1 MNAII
6 GTRIKEIRKANN
18 YSRQQFAHEFDLP
31 YSTLT
36 NYENGTR
43 KPPYELLLNIA
54 KTLGTTVD
62 YLLGYT
68 DDPKQHHGKNG
79 EYGETALDVVFCE
92 FMENIGYKCYFGL
105 GDRHVGRHYIADS
118 SDTSAEMTK
127 EEYERLRNSIIDY
140 AKYTATAF
148 YNAALVREKQRMEN
162 EMLEVDRLFS
172 KPVPPE
178 EKE

>member
-1 MNAII
+1 MNGII
-6 GTRIKEIRKANN
+6 GTRIKEIRKVNN
-18 YSRQQFAHEFDLP
+18 YSRQQFAQEFDLP

-79 EYGETALDVVFCE
+79 EYGETSLDVVFCE
-92 FMENIGYKCYFGL
+92 FMENIGFQCYFGL
-105 GDRHVGRHYIADS
+105 GDGRRGRHYIADL

-127 EEYERLRNSIIDY
+127 EEYERLRNSIVDY
-140 AKYTATAF
+140 AKYTAAELYSTALARD
-148 YNAALVREKQRMEN
+148 NSRIKNDLAAMTQ
-162 EMLEVDRLFS
+162 LF
-172 KPVPPE
+172 PQTPTPE
-178 EKE
+178 DKD

>member
-68 DDPKQHHGKNG
+68 DDPAQHHGKNG

-92 FMENIGYKCYFGL
+92 FMENIGFQCWIWTG
-105 GDRHVGRHYIADS
+105 GRRYITNS

-140 AKYTATAF
+140 AKY
-148 YNAALVREKQRMEN
+148 NAAALYNVALTREKQRTEN
-162 EMLEVDRLFS
+162 EMSEVERLFS

-178 EKE
+178 KKE